1 MTQIQR
7 EVIPI
12 TVLGASNSGKTSLI
26 QQYTNQ
32 YYDPNTLSTI
42 GYEFKIKNIKIKIK
56 NEEKVVKIKIWD
68 TSGQEIYFEQALISL
83 KNCLGAL
90 IIYDITDKKSFDIVD
105 NWIDNIYNVKDNKKF
120 PLILIGNKIDLKDER
135 IISFDEGK
143 NKASNYN
150 IDFYESSAKENI
162 YVEESFQHLI
172 DKIVDINIKDFTKGI
187 DVQNFELKNHK
198 DVKKNNCCGNENKGK
213 K

>member
-1 MTQIQR
+1 MSQILR

-12 TVLGASNSGKTSLI
+12 NVLGATNVGKTSLI

-32 YYDPNTLSTI
+32 YYETNTLSTI
-42 GYEFKIKNIKIKIK
+42 GYEFKMKNIKIKID
-56 NEEKVVKIKIWD
+56 NEEKNLKLKIWD

-90 IIYDITDKKSFDIVD
+90 IIYDITDKKTFDNVD
-105 NWIDNIYNVKDNKKF
+105 NWIDNIYNVKDKKKF

-198 DVKKNNCCGNENKGK
+198 DVKKKNCCGNENKGK